1 MTTEYAREQQLERAL
16 REMLRERDEARELLT
31 MRLENMNRNGK
42 TILDFYA
49 VWLRQAR
56 DRATKAEAALLALA
70 TQDDARLALASAL
83 DRALTCWRDPEM
95 RASAHFDAAMDELAR
110 LSTPADG

>member
-1 MTTEYAREQQLERAL
+1 MTTEYARAIEDAAKCCEHANAGLVPPDGGSPTP
-16 REMLRERDEARELLT
+16 REMLDNVAAA
-31 MRLENMNRNGK
+31 
-42 TILDFYA
+42 I
-49 VWLRQAR
+49 
-56 DRATKAEAALLALA
+56 RALSPAP
-70 TQDDARLALASAL
+70 QDDVRLALASAL